1 MNKTKLVI
9 WLIILGL
16 IGLAVYQNQEHFL
29 NTAQSLRLNLWL
41 VPEYRSPE
49 LPLVSFYLIFFIF
62 GLLVDYVFAL
72 PSKLRNRRALKH
84 LSTVA
89 DDRGAQLNALRV
101 EVARLKGEPLPG
113 EPPESSFTSSVQPP
127 PRRS

>member
-29 NTAQSLRLNLWL
+29 GSSQSLRLNLGL
-41 VPEYRSPE
+41 LPEYRSPE
-49 LPLVSFYLIFFIF
+49 LPLVVFYVVFFVF
-62 GLLVDYVFAL
+62 GLLVDFGFAL
-72 PSKLRNRRALKH
+72 PEKLRKRRALKQ

-89 DDRGAQLNALRV
+89 DERENQLNALRV
-101 EVARLKGEPLPG
+101 EIARLKGEPLPG
-113 EPPESSFTSSVQPP
+113 EPSESSFTSSTQT
-127 PRRS
+127 R

>member
-29 NTAQSLRLNLWL
+29 NTAQSLRLNLGL

-49 LPLVSFYLIFFIF
+49 LPLVTFYLIFFLF
-62 GLLVDYVFAL
+62 GLLVDFGFAL
-72 PSKLRNRRALKH
+72 PDKLRKRRALKH

-89 DDRGAQLNALRV
+89 GERENQLNALRI

-113 EPPESSFTSSVQPP
+113 DPPESSFTSSVQPP
-127 PRRS
+127 PRRG

>member
-29 NTAQSLRLNLWL
+29 GSTQSLRLNLGL
-41 VPEYRSPE
+41 LPEYRSPE
-49 LPLVSFYLIFFIF
+49 LPLVVFYVAFFVF
-62 GLLVDYVFAL
+62 GLLVDFGFAL
-72 PSKLRNRRALKH
+72 PDKLRKRRALKQ

-89 DDRGAQLNALRV
+89 DERENQLNALRV

-113 EPPESSFTSSVQPP
+113 DPPESSFTSSTQT
-127 PRRS
+127 R